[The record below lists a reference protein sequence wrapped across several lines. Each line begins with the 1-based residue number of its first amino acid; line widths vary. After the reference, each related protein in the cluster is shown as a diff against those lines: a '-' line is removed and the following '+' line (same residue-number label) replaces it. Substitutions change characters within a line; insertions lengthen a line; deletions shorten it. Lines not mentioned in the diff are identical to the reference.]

1 MNRLIFYSIV
11 FLSVITFSCKNGN
24 NKTGGDYN
32 INNPNSATE
41 SVRSG
46 SPTIDFEE
54 MEYNFGTVI
63 AGEKVSHAF
72 VFKNN
77 GKGNLIISN
86 VKTSC
91 GCTASKWT
99 KEPVKPGETGIIEI
113 VFDSANRSG
122 KQTKTAIVYSNAQ
135 PNSSTEL
142 VIHCDVIN

>member
-1 MNRLIFYSIV
+1 MKGLVFCSIV
-11 FLSVITFSCKNGN
+11 LFSVMAFSCKNDN
-24 NKTGGDYN
+24 KKTGGDYN

-41 SVRSG
+41 NVVSG
-46 SPTIDFEE
+46 LPTIDFEE

-99 KEPVKPGETGIIEI
+99 KEPVKPGETGIVEV

-135 PNSSTEL
+135 PNSTEL